1 MQQYKAWPFQESQ
14 QIATRRSLQ
23 GDRPVLFQTGFG
35 PSGLPH
41 IGTFAEVARTN
52 WVRRACE
59 HLRGTPARL
68 LAFSDDMDGLRKVP
82 LNMPGA
88 DMLSAHLGKPLC
100 NIPDPFGCC
109 DSFSGHMNGK
119 LQEFLDTHGFDYEF
133 QSSREAYCRGDF
145 DEGLSILLERVCE
158 VRDLILPTLREENRE
173 QWSPFFP
180 ICPSCGSVNATRVT
194 GYHPQ
199 SNTVDF
205 TCDLEAKGAV
215 SCGHSGEVSVLGGA
229 VKVGWKA
236 DWALRW
242 FSYDVDYE
250 MYGKDLTDSVKLS
263 GRIVRLMGKA
273 PPTGLRFELFLDEE
287 GRKISKSVGKGL
299 TVDTWVD
306 YAPVE
311 SLLYYIYQNPKR
323 AKRLHWGVVPQCVD
337 DYLEALRLVD
347 DIGEADRPNE
357 SLWHIFGGR
366 SVPRYQAKV
375 NFSVVNNLISA
386 LGTDS
391 ADLLMDYLGRYDDQ
405 VFDYPQVI
413 QSLIE
418 KGLSY
423 YRDKVLPTKT
433 FRHPS
438 GDERVLLGQLRQRLA
453 LCGNVDEDALQ
464 AIPFDVAKESGVEP
478 RDLFR
483 TVYEILLGQE
493 RGPRF
498 GSFVKLVGKERV
510 LEMLDDL
517 GPGARQV
524 PVL

>member
-1 MQQYKAWPFQESQ
+1 
-14 QIATRRSLQ
+14 
-23 GDRPVLFQTGFG
+23 
-35 PSGLPH
+35 
-41 IGTFAEVARTN
+41 
-52 WVRRACE
+52 
-59 HLRGTPARL
+59 
-68 LAFSDDMDGLRKVP
+68 
-82 LNMPGA
+82 
-88 DMLSAHLGKPLC
+88 
-100 NIPDPFGCC
+100 
-109 DSFSGHMNGK
+109 
-119 LQEFLDTHGFDYEF
+119 
-133 QSSREAYCRGDF
+133 
-145 DEGLSILLERVCE
+145 
-158 VRDLILPTLREENRE
+158 
-173 QWSPFFP
+173 
-180 ICPSCGSVNATRVT
+180 
-194 GYHPQ
+194 
-199 SNTVDF
+199 
-205 TCDLEAKGAV
+205 
-215 SCGHSGEVSVLGGA
+215 
-229 VKVGWKA
+229 
-236 DWALRW
+236 
-242 FSYDVDYE
+242 
-250 MYGKDLTDSVKLS
+250 
-263 GRIVRLMGKA
+263 
-273 PPTGLRFELFLDEE
+273 
-287 GRKISKSVGKGL
+287 
-299 TVDTWVD
+299 
-306 YAPVE
+306 
-311 SLLYYIYQNPKR
+311 
-323 AKRLHWGVVPQCVD
+323 
-337 DYLEALRLVD
+337 
-347 DIGEADRPNE
+347 
-357 SLWHIFGGR
+357 
-366 SVPRYQAKV
+366 VPRYQAKV

-423 YRDKVLPTKT
+423 YRDTVLPTKT